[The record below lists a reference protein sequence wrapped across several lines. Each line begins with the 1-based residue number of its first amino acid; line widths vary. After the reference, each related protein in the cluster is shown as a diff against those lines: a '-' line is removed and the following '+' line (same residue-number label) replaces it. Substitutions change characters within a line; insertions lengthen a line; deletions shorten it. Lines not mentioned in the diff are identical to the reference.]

1 MKRFKGI
8 YALMLAAGV
17 IISGLHAQVMIA
29 SQTTTMDVDAKETS
43 TSNIYIDKD
52 RLCME
57 TQSGDEHTVAVLR
70 PGPVMYVMDLT
81 RGTYME
87 ITKQDM
93 DRMKAMA
100 KDAKSKMAEQQK
112 QMEPQ
117 MEQMRKQM
125 EEQMKNMT
133 PEQRKAMEQYMPKG
147 MMDMAQEP
155 EKTVY
160 KKVAGGVKAG
170 QWTCDKY
177 EGYEGAEKVEEVW
190 ATDPAKLG
198 LNESDLKV
206 FEQFGELF
214 SSFGDEQDRN
224 LFKIGSKEFEAEQGF
239 PGVPVKTVNYS
250 GGEVESTEEIVKIER
265 KSGFDD
271 ALFQVRPNLK
281 KTTMME
287 QMQKG
292 MKDMQ
297 E

>member
-8 YALMLAAGV
+8 YMLMLTAGI
-17 IISGLHAQVMIA
+17 IISGLHAQVMLV
-29 SQTTTMDVDAKETS
+29 SQVTTMDMDDKEIS
-43 TSNIYIDKD
+43 SNNIYIDKE

-57 TQSGDEHTVAVLR
+57 TQSGDEHTVTVLR
-70 PGPVMYVMDLT
+70 PGPLMYVMDLS

-93 DRMKAMA
+93 DQMKAMA
-100 KDAKSKMAEQQK
+100 QDANSKMAEYQK
-112 QMEPQ
+112 QMGPQ

-147 MMDMAQEP
+147 MMDMAREP

-160 KKVAGGVKAG
+160 KKVAGGVKVG

-177 EGYEGAEKVEEVW
+177 EGYEGSEKVEEVW
-190 ATDPAKLG
+190 ATDPAQLG
-198 LNESDLKV
+198 LNESDMKV

-214 SSFGDEQDRN
+214 GGFGDKQDRN
-224 LFKIGSKEFEAEQGF
+224 LFKIGSKEFEAEQGY

-250 GGEVESTEEIVKIER
+250 GGQVESIEEIVKIER
-265 KSGFDD
+265 KSGFED

-281 KTTMME
+281 KTSMME
-287 QMQKG
+287 QMKKG

>member
-1 MKRFKGI
+1 MKKFKGI
-8 YALMLAAGV
+8 YALILAAEV
-17 IISGLHAQVMIA
+17 LISGLHAQVMMVGKV
-29 SQTTTMDVDAKETS
+29 TTMDMDARETS
-43 TSNIYIDKD
+43 TNNIYIDKD

-57 TQSGDEHTVAVLR
+57 TQFRNEHTVVVLR

-81 RGTYME
+81 KGTYME

-93 DRMKAMA
+93 DRIKAMTREA
-100 KDAKSKMAEQQK
+100 KKEL
-112 QMEPQ
+112 
-117 MEQMRKQM
+117 

-133 PEQRKAMEQYMPKG
+133 PEQRKMMEQYMPQG
-147 MMDMAQEP
+147 MAEMAREP
-155 EKTVY
+155 LPTVY
-160 KKVAGGVKAG
+160 KKVASGVKVG

-177 EGYEGAEKVEEVW
+177 EGHEGSEKVEEVW
-190 ATDPAKLG
+190 ATDPASLG
-198 LNESDLKV
+198 LNESDMKV

-214 SSFGDEQDRN
+214 SGLGDAEDRN

-239 PGVPVKTVNYS
+239 PGVPVKTISYS
-250 GGEVESTEEIVKIER
+250 RGQVQSIQEIVKIER

-292 MKDMQ
+292 MKDM
-297 E
+297 EE